1 MMRTDGRDVKTLRE
15 IRMTKS
21 FMKNAHGSVLIE
33 WGNTRVLCTAM
44 YTVGVPPFLE
54 GTEKGWL
61 TAEYAML
68 PGSTPQRKA
77 RETRRPDGRST
88 EISRL
93 IGRALRSV
101 CDLGKIP
108 EYTIHIDCDVIE
120 ADGGT
125 RTASITGAYVALQLC
140 VQNMLTYEL
149 IKESPLT
156 SGVAAVSCGIVEGTP
171 MLDLRYLEDSNAE
184 ADMNVVMSHD
194 GGIIEIQGTGEERP
208 MKRSELDTLMAYAEQ
223 GINEIR
229 TIQEGVLK
237 NG

>member
-1 MMRTDGRDVKTLRE
+1 MIRTDGRDVKTLRE